1 MSPAVQILMGKG
13 LFDRAGKRRKAAERR
28 EKTKRTTRA
37 KECGLRRAVCAEKV
51 RARLKGDGTAGSV
64 HKSGRTG
71 GVRYRELKAKQE
83 RDKAAHVAVSEQLRQ
98 QVVDSD
104 IAVAPKCA
112 TQKAEHAEAT
122 PAQGGNIFGTKGEGE
137 RDGGGR
143 VDLIRR
149 RITSKASLA
158 MLVEQPKCLATA
170 PSSHGMDGC
179 KQLGSAQCSNE
190 VLHHCP
196 AIVIADVDYA
206 RAPSSHGMDRCM
218 QLDEP
223 QCADEVPH
231 RCQAIAIE
239 DVDCKARTA
248 RESAIFER
256 WERDRLSWED
266 RLSRTENKACRD
278 VAHRRSVVIMRAANL
293 LKCW

>member
-1 MSPAVQILMGKG
+1 MSCFCL
-13 LFDRAGKRRKAAERR
+13 LFYVYFYMFVMCLVVFRLLVSYFAHGESTG
-28 EKTKRTTRA
+28 EFPYLLRT
-37 KECGLRRAVCAEKV
+37 
-51 RARLKGDGTAGSV
+51 SW
-64 HKSGRTG
+64 H
-71 GVRYRELKAKQE
+71 
-83 RDKAAHVAVSEQLRQ
+83 HVA
-98 QVVDSD
+98 
-104 IAVAPKCA
+104 APPF
-112 TQKAEHAEAT
+112 
-122 PAQGGNIFGTKGEGE
+122 PASCGSRGAGALG
-137 RDGGGR
+137 
-143 VDLIRR
+143 
-149 RITSKASLA
+149 SLA